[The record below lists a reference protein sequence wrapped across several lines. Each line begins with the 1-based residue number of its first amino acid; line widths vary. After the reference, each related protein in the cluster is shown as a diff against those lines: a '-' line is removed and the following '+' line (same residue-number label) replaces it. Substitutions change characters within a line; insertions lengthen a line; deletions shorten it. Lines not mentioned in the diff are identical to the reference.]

1 MDAVTTPQQDTDG
14 SAPPDYSM
22 DNPYLGDA
30 GDGSSHVGDQS
41 VNPSFQRGKATQ
53 GNDQGTIPLGLR
65 DLVKDYFSSLGQK

>member
-14 SAPPDYSM
+14 TAPPDYSM

-30 GDGSSHVGDQS
+30 GDGSSRVGDQS
-41 VNPSFQRGKATQ
+41 VNPSFQRKATQ
-53 GNDQGTIPLGLR
+53 GNDQTTIPLGLR